1 MTDATIIA
9 PAPETFE
16 DRQVDNEGFFQ
27 VMEEKLPEILS
38 SAEVRERTRLDLKE
52 LIMSMKKREIIKGVT
67 EWTAVEQK
75 SFFEKVQS
83 EIINSGVLFSTQV
96 REKIQE
102 IIEQEIWR
110 EINDD
115 GLKYS
120 LHDGD
125 GNVLI
130 QDMGNSRE
138 FLRTSFLVNIETT
151 IVPLDLHLTVNET
164 ESVEGAENKLNRYRG
179 KYNALVLVDT
189 DNRPMGVVRSDML
202 AKYREAGNTKLSG
215 IQYIPQVFGYYK
227 TSSQDAKNI
236 MQEHSINILPI
247 IDKDTNILIGILTND
262 TLVRKDMQYYSTKSL
277 TELKLDL
284 FQDKNFTIE
293 KVRI

>member
-9 PAPETFE
+9 PVPETFE

-83 EIINSGVLFSTQV
+83 EIINSGVLFSAQV

-115 GLKYS
+115 GFKYS
-120 LHDGD
+120 LHDGH
-125 GNVLI
+125 GNILI
-130 QDMGNSRE
+130 SDMNDSQE

-202 AKYREAGNTKLSG
+202 AKYREAGNTNLSG
-215 IQYIPQVFGYYK
+215 IQYIPQAFGYYT
-227 TSSQDAKNI
+227 TSSEDAKSI
-236 MQEHSINILPI
+236 MQEHGINVLPI
-247 IDKDTNILIGILTND
+247 IDIKTGILIGILTND
-262 TLVRKDMQYYSTKSL
+262 SLVRKDLQYYSTKSL
-277 TELKLDL
+277 TELSLDYL
-284 FQDKNFTIE
+284 KSSTL
-293 KVRI
+293 